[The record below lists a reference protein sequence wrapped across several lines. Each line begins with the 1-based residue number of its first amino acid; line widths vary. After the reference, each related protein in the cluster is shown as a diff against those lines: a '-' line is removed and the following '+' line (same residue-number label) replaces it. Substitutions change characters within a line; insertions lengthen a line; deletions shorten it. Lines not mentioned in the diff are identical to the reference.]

1 LESKKKLQ
9 LIGVFERE
17 KTVQY
22 SLTLEC
28 IRQTATA
35 FNEAFKNKIIQKKFN
50 TIVKIPHTNM

>member
-1 LESKKKLQ
+1 MESKKKLQ

-35 FNEAFKNKIIQKKFN
+35 FNEAVQQLNIFDSLYILEIQILKF
-50 TIVKIPHTNM
+50 